1 MTRDIPAIIGFI
13 ARRHTM
19 ITPATAAPVKSPKR
33 DKEADRDYARAM
45 GIREASMQFHL
56 ISLCRYYTL
65 DEVIEAWWKAQ
76 VAP

>member
-1 MTRDIPAIIGFI
+1 MTTSAPLDLDSLPVV
-13 ARRHTM
+13 
-19 ITPATAAPVKSPKR
+19 ATATTAKPAKPAKR

-45 GIREASMQFHL
+45 GIRDASMRFRL

-76 VAP
+76 VTP